1 MRVVIGEIGQAHGQ
15 DGEVRVLPVTDFPD
29 RFFDLGSVYLSGEAA
44 PRAVERVR
52 RHGKFFLLKLEG
64 IRSEAEAAGLRGKRL
79 ELPPD
84 QLVPLPPGHYYLWQI
99 VGLKVLSTG
108 GRELGVVKEV
118 LSRPAHD
125 VYVVEK
131 PGGGELLVPAR
142 RQVVVDIDL
151 GRGRLT
157 VELWPGMEDELG

>member
-1 MRVVIGEIGQAHGQ
+1 MRVVIGEICQAHGQ

-29 RFFDLGSVYLSGEAA
+29 RFFDLGSVYLSGEAV
-44 PRAVERVR
+44 PRAVGRVR

-64 IRSEAEAAGLRGKRL
+64 INDGTEAAGLRGRRL

-84 QLVPLPPGHYYLWQI
+84 RLVTLPPGHYYLWQI
-99 VGLKVLSTG
+99 VGLRVLSDN

-131 PGGGELLVPAR
+131 PGGGELLVPAM
-142 RQVVVDIDL
+142 RQVVVDVDL
-151 GRGRLT
+151 VRGLLM
-157 VELWPGMEDELG
+157 VKLVPGMDDELG